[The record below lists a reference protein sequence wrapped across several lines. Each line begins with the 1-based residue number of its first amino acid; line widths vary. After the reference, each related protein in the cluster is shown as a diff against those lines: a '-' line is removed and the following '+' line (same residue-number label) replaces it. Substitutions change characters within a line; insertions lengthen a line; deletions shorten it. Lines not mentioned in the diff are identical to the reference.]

1 MGGFQVIIVRII
13 GGRGGMMVL
22 TGNGNLLFPI
32 ARQLVCPL
40 AHKDLLHVEAEMH
53 DITILYFIF
62 FAFYVEQSSFA
73 HG

>member
-1 MGGFQVIIVRII
+1 MRII
-13 GGRGGMMVL
+13 GVEEVVMNLM
-22 TGNGNLLFPI
+22 GNVNLPPSI

-40 AHKDLLHVEAEMH
+40 AHKELLHVEAEMH

>member
-1 MGGFQVIIVRII
+1 MRII
-13 GGRGGMMVL
+13 GVEEVVMNLM
-22 TGNGNLLFPI
+22 GNVNLPSSI
-32 ARQLVCPL
+32 ARQFVCPL
-40 AHKDLLHVEAEMH
+40 AHKELLHVEAEMH